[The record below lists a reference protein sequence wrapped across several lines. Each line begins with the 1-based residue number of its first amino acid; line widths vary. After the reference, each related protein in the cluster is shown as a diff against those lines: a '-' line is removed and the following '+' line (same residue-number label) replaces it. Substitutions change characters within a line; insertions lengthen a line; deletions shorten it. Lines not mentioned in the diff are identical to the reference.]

1 MSRSVK
7 CDDLKKI
14 YRKLYELN
22 ENTCACPSLAYVLF
36 YPTLVAEKVPY
47 FLAGNEPAQMS
58 GLFYNGMAPK
68 IAYNFAEN
76 KFLNFAVNLGRR
88 FNVSPALKA
97 RTIPHAC
104 DDETAFLRHE
114 KDC

>member
-68 IAYNFAEN
+68 IAYN
-76 KFLNFAVNLGRR
+76 
-88 FNVSPALKA
+88 SPK
-97 RTIPHAC
+97 IS
-104 DDETAFLRHE
+104 F
-114 KDC
+114 